1 MMSLSRLTT
10 RKMKTLLSLA
20 LLLASSLTL
29 VAQERTRRPTG
40 LAPFH
45 VEEKTIAQIHAA
57 LRSRQVT
64 CRGLVEAYLA
74 RIKAYDQKGPSLN
87 AVVLLNPEVLQT
99 ADELDA
105 RMKSGAVMRPLEC
118 IPVVVKDNYETKAL
132 RTTAGSQSLAKFI
145 PTRDAFVV
153 QKIREAGAII
163 LFKSNMAEFAFTPLE
178 TVSSIQPGYTF
189 NPYSLNHTTAG
200 SSGGTAAAVAAN
212 FGAVGLGTD
221 TGNSIRGPSSHQSL
235 VGIRS
240 TMGLVSRSGVVP
252 LNFLADIAGPMT
264 RTVEDAAVVLQV
276 IAGPDRADPITL
288 TSEGH
293 IPTSYLPFLKED
305 ALKGVRLGVLH
316 AAYDR
321 PTADPEV
328 IAVFKNALRELKAA
342 GAEIVD
348 PADVAGL
355 PERPQNPLPCRGFK
369 YDLEHYLAE
378 AGAPVK
384 TLDEILK
391 GGMFH
396 PTIRQRLER
405 AQTNDSAGD
414 DSPGCQANREYRK
427 KFGEAVLATMTTLK
441 LAAFVYPTWSNPPAI
456 IGDVRQNLAG
466 DNSQVYSPTTGFPAI
481 TVPMGF
487 TRGGTLPA
495 GLTIFGRPW
504 DEGHLF
510 AFAYAY
516 EQATHHRK
524 PPPTT
529 PPLK

>member
-1 MMSLSRLTT
+1 VKPFLSIALVLTA
-10 RKMKTLLSLA
+10 SLA
-20 LLLASSLTL
+20 TPASPPKARTL
-29 VAQERTRRPTG
+29 RA
-40 LAPFH
+40 APFR
-45 VEEKTIAQIHAA
+45 VEETTIAQIHTA
-57 LRSRQVT
+57 LRTRQVT

-74 RIKAYDQKGPSLN
+74 RIDAYDKKGPSIN
-87 AVVLLNPEVLQT
+87 AAVLLNPDALKT

-105 RMKSGAVMRPLEC
+105 RMKAGTAMRPLEC
-118 IPVVVKDNYETKAL
+118 IPVIVKDNYETKGL
-132 RTTAGSQSLAKFI
+132 RTTAGSESLTNFI

-153 QKIREAGAII
+153 QKIKDAGAIV
-163 LFKSNMAEFAFTPLE
+163 LLKSNMAEFAFTPLE
-178 TVSSIQPGYTF
+178 TVGSILPGYTF
-189 NPYSLNHTTAG
+189 NPYALNHTTAG
-200 SSGGTAAAVAAN
+200 SSGGTAAAIAAN

-240 TMGLVSRSGVVP
+240 TMGLVSRMGVVP
-252 LNFLADIAGPMT
+252 LNFLADIAGPIT
-264 RTVEDAAVVLQV
+264 RTVEDAAVVLRV
-276 IAGPDRADPITL
+276 IAGPDPGDRVTL
-288 TSEGH
+288 SSAGH
-293 IPTSYLPFLKED
+293 IPSSYAAFLKKN

-321 PTADPEV
+321 PSADAEV
-328 IAVFKNALRELKAA
+328 MAVFKAALAELKAA

-348 PADVAGL
+348 PAAVDGL
-355 PERPQNPLPCRGFK
+355 AQVQRPQNAGPCRGFK

-378 AGAPVK
+378 AGAPIK
-384 TLDEILK
+384 TLDDIIK
-391 GGMFH
+391 GGHFH

-405 AQTNDSAGD
+405 AQTTDDAGD
-414 DSPGCQANREYRK
+414 DSPGCQASRDYRK
-427 KFGEAVLATMTTLK
+427 KYGDAVLATMATLK
-441 LAAFVYPTWSNPPAI
+441 LDAFVYPTWSNPPAI
-456 IGDVRQNLAG
+456 IGDVRSNLAG
-466 DNSQVYSPTTGFPAI
+466 DNSQVYAPTTGFPAI

-504 DEGHLF
+504 DESRLF
-510 AFAYAY
+510 ALAYAY

>member
-1 MMSLSRLTT
+1 MKFFLSI
-10 RKMKTLLSLA
+10 A
-20 LLLASSLTL
+20 LLLSASLS
-29 VAQERTRRPTG
+29 AAAFPPKNRPRVR
-40 LAPFH
+40 PFR

-57 LRSRQVT
+57 LRARQVT
-64 CRGLVEAYLA
+64 CRGLVETYLA
-74 RIKAYDQKGPSLN
+74 RISAYDQKGPSIN
-87 AVVLLNPEVLQT
+87 SVVLLNPDALKT
-99 ADELDA
+99 ADEIDA
-105 RMKSGAVMRPLEC
+105 RMRSGAATRPLEC
-118 IPVVVKDNYETKAL
+118 IPVIVKDNYETKGL
-132 RTTAGSQSLAKFI
+132 RTTAGSQSLEKFI

-153 QKIREAGAII
+153 GKIRDAGAIV
-163 LFKSNMAEFAFTPLE
+163 LLKSNMAEFAFTPLE
-178 TVSSIQPGYTF
+178 TVGSILPGYTF
-189 NPYSLNHTTAG
+189 NPYALNHTTAG
-200 SSGGTAAAVAAN
+200 SSGGTAAGVAAN

-240 TMGLVSRSGVVP
+240 TMGLVSRTGVVP
-252 LNFLADIAGPMT
+252 LNFLADIAGPIT

-276 IAGPDRADPITL
+276 IAGPDPGDPITL

-293 IPTSYLPFLKED
+293 IPASYAAFLKKD

-321 PTADPEV
+321 PTGDAEV
-328 IAVFKNALRELKAA
+328 MSVFKQALKELKAA

-348 PADVAGL
+348 PAAVEGL
-355 PERPQNPLPCRGFK
+355 PQRPQNAGPCRGFK

-384 TLDEILK
+384 TLDEIIK

-414 DSPGCQANREYRK
+414 DSPGCKASRDYRK
-427 KFGEAVLATMTTLK
+427 KFGDAVLATMTTLK
-441 LAAFVYPTWSNPPAI
+441 LDAFVYPTWSNPPAI
-456 IGDVRQNLAG
+456 IGDVRSNLAG

-495 GLTIFGRPW
+495 GLTIFGRRW
-504 DEGHLF
+504 DEGRLF

>member
-1 MMSLSRLTT
+1 
-10 RKMKTLLSLA
+10 
-20 LLLASSLTL
+20 
-29 VAQERTRRPTG
+29 
-40 LAPFH
+40 
-45 VEEKTIAQIHAA
+45 
-57 LRSRQVT
+57 
-64 CRGLVEAYLA
+64 VEAYLA
-74 RIKAYDQKGPSLN
+74 RINAYDQKGPSLN
-87 AVVLLNPEVLQT
+87 AVVLLNPDAFQT

-105 RMKSGAVMRPLEC
+105 RIKSGAAMRPLEC

-153 QKIREAGAII
+153 KKIKEAGAIV

-189 NPYSLNHTTAG
+189 NPYALNHTTAG

-240 TMGLVSRSGVVP
+240 TMGLVSRTGVVP

-276 IAGPDRADPITL
+276 IAGPR
-288 TSEGH
+288 SRRQGH
-293 IPTSYLPFLKED
+293 AHERRTHSAELPFVLEAD

-328 IAVFKNALRELKAA
+328 LAVFKNALRELKAA

-369 YDLEHYLAE
+369 YDLEHYLVE

-384 TLDEILK
+384 TLDEIIK
-391 GGMFH
+391 AECFIH
-396 PTIRQRLER
+396 DSSATRTR
-405 AQTNDSAGD
+405 AN
-414 DSPGCQANREYRK
+414 E
-427 KFGEAVLATMTTLK
+427 
-441 LAAFVYPTWSNPPAI
+441 
-456 IGDVRQNLAG
+456 
-466 DNSQVYSPTTGFPAI
+466 
-481 TVPMGF
+481 
-487 TRGGTLPA
+487 
-495 GLTIFGRPW
+495 
-504 DEGHLF
+504 
-510 AFAYAY
+510 
-516 EQATHHRK
+516 
-524 PPPTT
+524 
-529 PPLK
+529 

>member
-1 MMSLSRLTT
+1 LKISLSIALI
-10 RKMKTLLSLA
+10 LVASLA
-20 LLLASSLTL
+20 TT
-29 VAQERTRRPTG
+29 AQTPQVPKRQT
-40 LAPFH
+40 PFR
-45 VEEKTIAQIHAA
+45 VEETTIAQIHQA
-57 LRSRQVT
+57 LRTGRVT
-64 CRGLVEAYLA
+64 CRGLVQSYLA
-74 RIKAYDQKGPSLN
+74 RIDAYDKKGPFIN
-87 AVVLLNPEVLQT
+87 AVLLLNPDALKT

-105 RMKSGAVMRPLEC
+105 RLKAGTSMRSLEC
-118 IPVVVKDNYETKAL
+118 IPVIVKDNYETRGL
-132 RTTAGSQSLAKFI
+132 RTTAGSQSLADFI

-153 QKIREAGAII
+153 QKIKDAGAIV
-163 LFKSNMAEFAFTPLE
+163 LLKSNMAEFAFTPLE
-178 TVSSIQPGYTF
+178 TVGSMLPGYTF
-189 NPYSLNHTTAG
+189 NPYALNHTTAG
-200 SSGGTAAAVAAN
+200 SSGGTAAAIAAN
-212 FGAVGLGTD
+212 FSAVGLGTD

-240 TMGLVSRSGVVP
+240 TMGLVSRTGVVP

-264 RTVEDAAVVLQV
+264 RTVEDAAVVLHV
-276 IAGPDRADPITL
+276 IAGSDPADRVTL
-288 TSEGH
+288 SSARH
-293 IPTSYLPFLKED
+293 IPPSYSAFLKKD

-321 PTADPEV
+321 PSADAEV
-328 IAVFKNALRELKAA
+328 IAVFKAALKDLQTA

-348 PADVAGL
+348 PAAVDGL
-355 PERPQNPLPCRGFK
+355 PQRPQNPGPCRGFK

-378 AGAPVK
+378 AGAPIK
-384 TLDEILK
+384 TLDEIIK
-391 GGMFH
+391 GGRFH

-405 AQTNDSAGD
+405 AQTTDDAGD
-414 DSPGCQANREYRK
+414 DSPGCAANRDYRK
-427 KFGEAVLATMTTLK
+427 KFGDAVLATMTALK
-441 LAAFVYPTWSNPPAI
+441 LDAFVYPTWSNPPAI
-456 IGDVRQNLAG
+456 IGDVQQSLAG
-466 DNSQVYSPTTGFPAI
+466 DNSQVYAPTTGFPAI

-504 DEGHLF
+504 DEGRLF